1 MNRNIFFLDFRR
13 SSQQSLSW
21 DTESQ
26 ESNSAYEINE
36 RAYDDQLT
44 VLDVQKKENTELRQQ
59 LQSAKLQILKLLSS
73 ETQISSI
80 SISQQELELENTAL
94 KLKLAETA
102 LSKERDAGAIKSN
115 FSEMEAKYKKALID
129 LGKESEEKIAFIIS
143 LQDLEVDLKKGL
155 SEREEENIILR
166 NQVSNLHSTF
176 QKQSQTISNTQA
188 QSETKWL
195 SHFEKQNASISNLQE
210 QVKFDGEKLYRMKE
224 EMNRA
229 LGQNENLRKTC
240 QMYETKLKD
249 CENEVK
255 SANERTEREL
265 SNMRIRHKEKYG
277 QSLKSITDE
286 NTKLRTQHK
295 WIENDYKRSQNAVE
309 KLENELE
316 RTKALKAV
324 GDQPHLFDTLYDK
337 IRECVTE
344 LQTIFCYL
352 QSIGGNESDSF
363 LNISQDYSLSLGH
376 VNPEDRIKQLSKIQT
391 RMKECHDYLEKKYIS
406 NLTQD
411 CTLQ

>member
-1 MNRNIFFLDFRR
+1 M
-13 SSQQSLSW
+13 
-21 DTESQ
+21 
-26 ESNSAYEINE
+26 
-36 RAYDDQLT
+36 
-44 VLDVQKKENTELRQQ
+44 
-59 LQSAKLQILKLLSS
+59 QSAKLQILKLLGS
-73 ETQISSI
+73 ETQLNSMN
-80 SISQQELELENTAL
+80 ISQQEIVLENTAL

-102 LSKERDAGAIKSN
+102 LSKERDAEIMKSN
-115 FSEMEAKYKKALID
+115 FSEMEAKYKKALIE
-129 LGKESEEKIAFIIS
+129 LGKESEEKTAFIIS
-143 LQDLEVDLKKGL
+143 LQDLEIDLKKEL
-155 SEREEENIILR
+155 SGKEEENKILR

-176 QKQSQTISNTQA
+176 QKQSKTISNTQA

-195 SHFEKQNASISNLQE
+195 SHYEKQNVSISNLQE
-210 QVKFDGEKLYRMKE
+210 QVKFDEDKIYRMKE
-224 EMNRA
+224 ELNRSF
-229 LGQNENLRKTC
+229 GQNESLRKAC
-240 QMYETKLKD
+240 QMYETKLKE
-249 CENEVK
+249 CEIELK
-255 SANERTEREL
+255 SSNDRTEREL

-277 QSLKSITDE
+277 QSLKSLTDE
-286 NTKLRTQHK
+286 NTKIRVQYK
-295 WIENDYKRSQNAVE
+295 CIENDYKRNKSAVE

-316 RTKALKAV
+316 RTKALKAS

-344 LQTIFCYL
+344 LQTIFCFL

-406 NLTQD
+406 NITQD